1 MENNIIIRNI
11 LQKYSA
17 TDIAEI
23 LYNHNILKANKIT
36 IVPGNIYNDII
47 IEVNEFY
54 INIEKKYHF
63 IEENWVLEL
72 YKYNENHEELLKLT
86 KEIPETLYK
95 DNFNHLP
102 VSLRPPKL
110 TRNNPGNNL
119 NLNFINYNPNTEY
132 IYY

>member
-1 MENNIIIRNI
+1 MENNIMIRNI

-36 IVPGNIYNDII
+36 IVHGNIYNDII

-110 TRNNPGNNL
+110 TRNNPGNNI